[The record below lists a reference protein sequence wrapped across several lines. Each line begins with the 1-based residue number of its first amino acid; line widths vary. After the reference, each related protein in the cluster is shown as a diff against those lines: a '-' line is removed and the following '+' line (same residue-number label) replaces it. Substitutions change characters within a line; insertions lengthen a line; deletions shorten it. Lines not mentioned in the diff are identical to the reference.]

1 MSANWSIL
9 FLLHPAYQVYHQGN
23 CIPPEVAFPSI
34 KAFPAG
40 SASENAINSKPE
52 SFEIPVSHDYGN
64 FRHGVSCQEF
74 LASVRFRTVI
84 PLSSLKIALNLREKV
99 LEILL
104 VFLMDRRNR
113 SSVLNSHQQITRIY
127 FFPFMLATRI
137 GPHKSC
143 EAKFSLPLE
152 LGTAFVL
159 NELLLLSILSQENKV
174 DVIEF
179 QMRNSFDAI
188 TCLSWEALAMIQIG
202 VDDVVSLRDIV

>member
-1 MSANWSIL
+1 MRWQCFLPKLIREVRSSKALFRASLNMSLVPI
-9 FLLHPAYQVYHQGN
+9 
-23 CIPPEVAFPSI
+23 
-34 KAFPAG
+34 
-40 SASENAINSKPE
+40 
-52 SFEIPVSHDYGN
+52 
-64 FRHGVSCQEF
+64 FRHRR
-74 LASVRFRTVI
+74 SVQVI